1 MHVNAM
7 TTVTTSRTIPFS
19 RFAVVAAAGMV
30 GFLAFW
36 QGFFSLIYYRPCAL
50 QSPSYVIA
58 PNLSAAAAELG
69 LAMVALGVLFWG
81 AQRLRDSFTQ
91 GFFGY
96 ALVVASLLVSESL
109 LAFIFLRLSTC
120 AG

>member
-1 MHVNAM
+1 M
-7 TTVTTSRTIPFS
+7 TSATAPPTIPFN

-50 QSPSYVIA
+50 QAPHYVVA
-58 PNLSAAAAELG
+58 PNLPAAAAELG

-81 AQRLRDSFTQ
+81 ARRLRDSFTE

-120 AG
+120 AA

>member
-1 MHVNAM
+1 MA
-7 TTVTTSRTIPFS
+7 TTAIRNIPFN
-19 RFAVVAAAGMV
+19 RFAVVAASGMV

-50 QSPSYVIA
+50 QAPDYVIA
-58 PNLSAAAAELG
+58 PNLSAALTEFGIAAV
-69 LAMVALGVLFWG
+69 AMVMLFWG
-81 AQRLRDSFTQ
+81 ARRLRDSFTE

-96 ALVVASLLVSESL
+96 AMVVTSLLIGEGF
-109 LAFIFLRLSTC
+109 LAFIFLRVSTC